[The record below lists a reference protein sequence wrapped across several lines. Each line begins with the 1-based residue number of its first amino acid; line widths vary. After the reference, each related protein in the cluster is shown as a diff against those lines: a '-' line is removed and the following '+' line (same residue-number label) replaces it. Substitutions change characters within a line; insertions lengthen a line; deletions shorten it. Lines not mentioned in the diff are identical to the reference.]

1 VTKRSP
7 VKMASTGGSSRQ
19 ARTATVGFKT
29 EAKLVKLP
37 VTTVSTTGVS
47 HAGDS
52 SVSSTQATAGGLI
65 KSTTVRRE
73 VLIRQPSYCKI
84 LDDLKGAEA
93 RVGHGVN
100 LKQESGVDSGS
111 LDVADSDESG
121 DAMTGQQQVQTITI
135 NGQQYQIVSPIGVD
149 GVQTLVTASGGGG
162 GGSPTPA
169 AALQNSSV
177 VQYAA
182 STQNGQTV
190 FIPGTVATA
199 TASGPQIISVASAS
213 APASQISPGSVSGS
227 DHGGH
232 SGGHTGVGEVTRK
245 RELRLLKN
253 REAARECRNKKK
265 EYIKCLENRVAILEN
280 QNKALIEE
288 LRSLKELYSGQ
299 KS

>member
-1 VTKRSP
+1 
-7 VKMASTGGSSRQ
+7 MASTGGSARQ
-19 ARTATVGFKT
+19 ARVTAGSKP
-29 EAKLVKLP
+29 EAKIVKLP
-37 VTTVSTTGVS
+37 VTAVVSTGASSAVDT
-47 HAGDS
+47 
-52 SVSSTQATAGGLI
+52 SVSSTQAGI
-65 KSTTVRRE
+65 KSSVRRE

-93 RVGHGVN
+93 KVGN
-100 LKQESGVDSGS
+100 LKQETGVETTSV
-111 LDVADSDESG
+111 DVADSDESG
-121 DAMTGQQQVQTITI
+121 DALTQQQVQTISI
-135 NGQQYQIVSPIGVD
+135 NGQQFQIVSPIGVD
-149 GVQTLVTASGGGG
+149 GVQTLVSASSAGSGGGG
-162 GGSPTPA
+162 GGSPTTM
-169 AALQNSSV
+169 NSSV

-199 TASGPQIISVASAS
+199 TASGPQIISVATAP
-213 APASQISPGSVSGS
+213 APASQTSPVG
-227 DHGGH
+227 
-232 SGGHTGVGEVTRK
+232 SGGSGVGVEEQTRK
-245 RELRLLKN
+245 REMRLLKN